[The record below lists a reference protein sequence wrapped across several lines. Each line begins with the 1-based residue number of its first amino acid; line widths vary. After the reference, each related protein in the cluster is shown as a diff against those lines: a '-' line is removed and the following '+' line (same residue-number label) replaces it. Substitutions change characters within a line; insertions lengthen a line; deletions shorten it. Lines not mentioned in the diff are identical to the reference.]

1 MSKSFDWNQLHQLAG
16 GDTEFE
22 KELLEMFLSDAES
35 SLSQLEDALSSNSI
49 EAVEE
54 LAHYIKGA
62 SANVGA
68 IALSKAA
75 AQLERQAR
83 QRKVVQ
89 APRVLAELQSLCR
102 EVKLT
107 AMRR

>member
-16 GDTEFE
+16 GDTAFE
-22 KELLEMFLSDAES
+22 KELLEMFLNDAES
-35 SLSQLEDALSSNSI
+35 SLSQLEDALASNSV

-68 IALSKAA
+68 VALSQAA
-75 AQLERQAR
+75 GKLERQAK
-83 QRKVVQ
+83 QRKIVQ
-89 APRVLAELQSLCR
+89 GPRTLSQLQSLCR
-102 EVKLT
+102 DVKIA